1 MDDAEN
7 GRLDSWK
14 EIAAHFRRS
23 VRTVQNWERSEGLPV
38 HRHRHKK
45 LGSVYAVRVELDV
58 WWQIHE
64 QGVDPS
70 PPQRLSTLQVLIGLA
85 LLGAAGVLYFEFQDS
100 TPRPRPSARELED
113 SSSWSPRG
121 DAIAYHSNE
130 NGNFD
135 IWVRP
140 SDSGTRTNL
149 TEDHPGADQNPS
161 WSPDGTRIAF
171 FSERGGGGYYTVSS
185 TGGPARRVPGSDA
198 STLGPPV
205 WSPDGAA
212 LVWVSSRSSETA
224 GRTEAFVH
232 IHSIEEGGV
241 RVLPIPDD
249 SDWRFD
255 LSWSPDGHRLHLLQ
269 QRAGAVDL
277 KEPR

>member
-1 MDDAEN
+1 VDDAEDE
-7 GRLDSWK
+7 RLDSWK

-23 VRTVQNWERSEGLPV
+23 VRTVQNWERGEGLPV

-45 LGSVYAVRVELDV
+45 LGSVYALRVELDA

-64 QGVDPS
+64 QRVDPP
-70 PPQRLSTLQVLIGLA
+70 PPQTLSTYKVLIGLA
-85 LLGAAGVLYFEFQDS
+85 LAGAAGVLYFGLVA
-100 TPRPRPSARELED
+100 TPQPPTSRSGDD
-113 SSSWSPRG
+113 SSRRSPRG
-121 DAIAYHSNE
+121 DATAYHSDE
-130 NGNFD
+130 SGNFD
-135 IWVRP
+135 IWVKRT
-140 SDSGTRTNL
+140 DGGTSTNL
-149 TEDHPGADQNPS
+149 TVDHPGTDKNPS

-171 FSERGGGGYYTVSS
+171 FSDREGGGYFTVSS
-185 TGGPARRVPGSDA
+185 TGGPARRVPGWDA

-212 LVWVSSRSSETA
+212 LAWVSSRSSETA

-277 KEPR
+277 KEQR